1 MIVSPSIL
9 AADVLNLE
17 AGVSRMVASG
27 ADWMHVDVMDGH
39 FVPNLSFGMSV
50 VKALYQRF
58 SIPLDVHLMLDNPE
72 KYVEAFCQAGAFSIT
87 IHEEIAHDRADLLR
101 FIRSQGVKAAV
112 SIKPNTPVETI
123 APMLPLCD
131 MVLLMSVEPGFGG
144 QKFNPVVL
152 DKLRQLRALGY
163 TGLTEADGG
172 VSLENLPKLRES
184 GLDVAVMGTALF
196 KSEHPAADIAKIH
209 EMR

>member
-17 AGVSRMVASG
+17 AGVSRMVNAG
-27 ADWMHVDVMDGH
+27 ADWIHVDVMDGH

-50 VKALYQRF
+50 VKALHQRF
-58 SIPLDVHLMLDNPE
+58 PIPLDVHLMLDTPE
-72 KYVEAFCQAGAFSIT
+72 RYVEAFCQAGAFSIT

-112 SIKPNTPVETI
+112 SIKPNTPVDAI
-123 APMLPLCD
+123 KPLLPLCD

-144 QKFNPVVL
+144 QAFNPVVL
-152 DKLRQLRALGY
+152 EKLRQLRALGY
-163 TGLTEADGG
+163 KGLTEADGG
-172 VSLENLPKLRES
+172 VSLANLPQLRAS

-196 KSEHPAADIAKIH
+196 KSADPAADVARIH

>member
-17 AGVSRMVASG
+17 SGVSRMVASG

-50 VKALYQRF
+50 VKALHQRF

-87 IHEEIAHDRADLLR
+87 IHEEIAYDRADLLR

-123 APMLPLCD
+123 APLLPLCD

-209 EMR
+209 EMC